1 MSGVLLAARRRPVL
15 TTVGVL
21 ILAVCVYFAVIAAQ
35 TRPAVDQVS
44 PSPLLYRQAPALS
57 GQSLYSSKT
66 LSLRQFRGHF
76 VLVNYFA
83 SWCSSCATEEAQIAK
98 LARSSTITVLG
109 VDYDDSPGPAKH
121 FLSLYHAR
129 FPVMQDSSGANSLRW
144 GVSAPPESY
153 LIAPNGIVLA
163 KVVGPTTVRIVDA
176 LVTLAQEKGY

>member
-1 MSGVLLAARRRPVL
+1 MSTLSVAIRRRPVL
-15 TTVGVL
+15 SIVGAL
-21 ILAVCVYFAVIAAQ
+21 ILAVSVYFAVIAAK
-35 TRPAVDQVS
+35 TRPAVDQIS
-44 PSPLLYRQAPALS
+44 PSPLLYHQAPALV

-98 LARSSTITVLG
+98 LSRSSAVTVLG
-109 VDYDDSPGPAKH
+109 VDYDDSPGPARH
-121 FLSLYHAR
+121 FLSLYHAH
-129 FPVMQDSSGANSLRW
+129 FPVIQDPSGTNSLRW

-153 LIAPNGIVLA
+153 LISPNGVVLA

-176 LVTLAQEKGY
+176 LVTLAQQKGY